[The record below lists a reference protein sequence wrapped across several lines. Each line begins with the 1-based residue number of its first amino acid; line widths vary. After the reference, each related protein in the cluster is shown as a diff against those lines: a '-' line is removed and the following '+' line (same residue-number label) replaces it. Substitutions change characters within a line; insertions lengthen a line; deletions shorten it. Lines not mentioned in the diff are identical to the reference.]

1 MTYYVKSIFLSI
13 QGEGLRSGS
22 LSVFCRFSGCNL
34 WSGLEK
40 DRSTATC
47 DFCDTDFVGQDGLGG
62 GKYSTSSVLADAIYS
77 AWKPIRN
84 RRDEKFVIFTGGEP
98 LLQLDDQL
106 ISAMKKRGFKVA
118 LETNGTILAPD
129 GIDWLC
135 VSPKYKAKFIQRQG
149 DELKIVYPQSGLNPA
164 NYKDLDFSHFF
175 LQPKYGSRLDT
186 NTEQVLQYCGQHP
199 QWKVSFQTHK
209 FFAIA

>member
-40 DRSTATC
+40 DRSAATC

-164 NYKDLDFSHFF
+164 NYKDLGFSHFF

-199 QWKVSFQTHK
+199 QWKVSLQTHK
-209 FFAIA
+209 LFAIA

>member
-40 DRSTATC
+40 DRSAAAC

>member
-40 DRSTATC
+40 DRSAAAC

-62 GKYSTSSVLADAIYS
+62 GKYSTSSVLADAICS
-77 AWKPIRN
+77 AWKTIRN

-98 LLQLDDQL
+98 LVQLDDQL

-199 QWKVSFQTHK
+199 QWKVSLQTHK
-209 FFAIA
+209 LFAIA

>member
-13 QGEGLRSGS
+13 QGEGLRTGS

-164 NYKDLDFSHFF
+164 NYKDLGFSHFF

>member
-13 QGEGLRSGS
+13 QGEGLRTGS

-40 DRSTATC
+40 DRSAAAC

-164 NYKDLDFSHFF
+164 NYKDLGFSHFF

-199 QWKVSFQTHK
+199 QWKVSLQTHK

>member
-40 DRSTATC
+40 DRSAAAC

-164 NYKDLDFSHFF
+164 DYKDLDFSHFF

-199 QWKVSFQTHK
+199 QWKASLQTHK

>member
-175 LQPKYGSRLDT
+175 LQPKYGLQTEENTQRAIEYCLDHPRWRLSV
-186 NTEQVLQYCGQHP
+186 QRQKVLGL
-199 QWKVSFQTHK
+199 
-209 FFAIA
+209 A

>member
-199 QWKVSFQTHK
+199 QWKVSLQTHK
-209 FFAIA
+209 LFAIA

>member
-40 DRSTATC
+40 DRSAATC

-199 QWKVSFQTHK
+199 QWKVSLQTHK
-209 FFAIA
+209 LFAIA

>member
-149 DELKIVYPQSGLNPA
+149 DELKIVYPQNGLNPA
-164 NYKDLDFSHFF
+164 DYKDLDFSHFF

-199 QWKVSFQTHK
+199 QWKVSLQTHK
-209 FFAIA
+209 LFAIA

>member
-40 DRSTATC
+40 DRSAAAC

-149 DELKIVYPQSGLNPA
+149 DELKIVYPQNDLNPA
-164 NYKDLDFSHFF
+164 DYKDLDFSHFF

-199 QWKVSFQTHK
+199 QWKVSLQTHK
-209 FFAIA
+209 LFAIA

>member
-40 DRSTATC
+40 DRSAAAC

-199 QWKVSFQTHK
+199 QWKVSLQTHK
-209 FFAIA
+209 LFAIA

>member
-62 GKYSTSSVLADAIYS
+62 GKYSTSSVLADAICS

-149 DELKIVYPQSGLNPA
+149 DELKIVYPQNDLNPA
-164 NYKDLDFSHFF
+164 DYKDLDFSHFF

-199 QWKVSFQTHK
+199 QWKVSLQTHK
-209 FFAIA
+209 LFAIA

>member
-199 QWKVSFQTHK
+199 QWKVSLQTHK

>member
-164 NYKDLDFSHFF
+164 NYKDLGFSHFF

>member
-40 DRSTATC
+40 DRSAATC

-135 VSPKYKAKFIQRQG
+135 VSPKYKVKFIQRQG

-164 NYKDLDFSHFF
+164 NYKDLGFSHFF

-199 QWKVSFQTHK
+199 QWKVSLQTHK
-209 FFAIA
+209 LFAIA